1 MTVVAMSEE
10 TLWTRAYGD
19 EYWADV
25 TSPLFFSLLGY
36 YLTEYVNHEG
46 ARIMGY
52 WEIADKDLLR
62 LHKGHIYFNT
72 EVLEY
77 VFTSNPKFSRTKEL
91 LNYFPE
97 KDQERIANAKMN
109 VGRRIWAEI
118 RITLLDPDGM
128 ITRTDKVHKKW
139 AESFLTKMKRF
150 DSLDLR
156 KLTDEELYT
165 EYKDMENAFLKHYR
179 LIRYGLVTHSIGSNL
194 MIKRWLH
201 DWLDDGSGALYSKL
215 ISGLPDNKTIT
226 TNTALMRLAE
236 SARENPRV
244 LEMLRSTPSRAFV
257 KELEGDSSIKDF
269 SAKLREFLNE
279 YGHRSHTREMYF
291 PRWIEDPSLVVD
303 VLKALVSSPEIDV
316 DALEK
321 QKKEERIKAEKEALD
336 SISKLKFGFFKR
348 LIFKTVL
355 KYAQIYL
362 MFRENQRFYLDHT
375 IYRQRRIFTE
385 YGRRLLARGIID
397 HQDDIHFLS
406 KEEIFAIS
414 RNELAVSK
422 ETIKKRREEFEK
434 YADRLPPKFLRGD
447 TEFDDAIVREDHV
460 LRIAG
465 TGASPGRVTGV
476 VRVVTSISALSEV
489 REGEI
494 LVTSNTDPGWTPVFP
509 KLGGLITET
518 GGILSHGAIVSREYN
533 IPAVTAVS
541 DATKILK
548 TGQKV
553 TVDGNE
559 GVVTVLEER

>member
-1 MTVVAMSEE
+1 MAVAAMSEE

-434 YADRLPPKFLRGD
+434 YADRLPPKFLRGN
-447 TEFDDAIVREDHV
+447 TEFDDTIVREGHV
-460 LRIAG
+460 LRITG

-533 IPAVTAVS
+533 IPAVTAVK
-541 DATKILK
+541 DATKILN

>member
-1 MTVVAMSEE
+1 MSED

-52 WEIADKDLLR
+52 REIADRDLLR

-97 KDQERIANAKMN
+97 KDQERIANAKMK

-128 ITRTDKVHKKW
+128 ITRTDKAHKKW

-150 DSLDLR
+150 DSLDLT

-194 MIKRWLH
+194 MIKRWLQ
-201 DWLDDGSGALYSKL
+201 DWLDDKPGALYSKL

-226 TNTALMRLAE
+226 TNTALMRLAK
-236 SARENPRV
+236 SARDDTRV
-244 LEMLRSTPSRAFV
+244 LDALRSMQSRDFV
-257 KELEGDSSIKDF
+257 MELESNHSMKDF
-269 SAKLREFLNE
+269 SSKFQELLRE

-291 PRWIEDPSLVVD
+291 PRWADEPSLVVD

-321 QKKEERIKAEKEALD
+321 KKSEDRIAAEKEVLD
-336 SISKLKFGFFKR
+336 RISKLKFGFFKK

-362 MFRENQRFYLDHT
+362 AFRENQRFYLDHT

-385 YGRRLLARGIID
+385 YGRRFVERGVID
-397 HQDDIHFLS
+397 RQDDIHFLS

-414 RNELAVSK
+414 RNEHTVSK
-422 ETIKKRREEFEK
+422 ETIKQRREEFEK
-434 YADRLPPKFLRGD
+434 YADRLPPKFLRGNS
-447 TEFDDAIVREDHV
+447 EFDDTVVHEGLV
-460 LRIAG
+460 PRITG
-465 TGASPGRVTGV
+465 TGASPGTVTGV
-476 VRVVTSISALSEV
+476 VRVVTSINGLSEV
-489 REGEI
+489 REGES

-533 IPAVTAVS
+533 IPAVTAVN

-548 TGQKV
+548 TGQRI

-559 GVVTVLEER
+559 GVVTVLEEPELGH